1 MAWMTNDQL
10 RAAWHYIDARALD
23 QTKRAE
29 TRRMMLEDAAAP
41 TPPAS
46 SKRSAPSLC
55 IAIDHV
61 VTPDA
66 ASRDE
71 DPSAARMNVLRH
83 RAHRQQLTAPRLR
96 CSPALPLLN
105 TAG

>member
-23 QTKRAE
+23 QTKRAD
-29 TRRMMLEDAAAP
+29 TRRMMLEDAAR
-41 TPPAS
+41 TDPAGVIE
-46 SKRSAPSLC
+46 ALGTLAC
-55 IAIDHV
+55 IAIDHA

-71 DPSAARMNVLRH
+71 DPSAARMDVLREIG
-83 RAHRQQLTAPRLR
+83 RTVN
-96 CSPALPLLN
+96 S
-105 TAG
+105 